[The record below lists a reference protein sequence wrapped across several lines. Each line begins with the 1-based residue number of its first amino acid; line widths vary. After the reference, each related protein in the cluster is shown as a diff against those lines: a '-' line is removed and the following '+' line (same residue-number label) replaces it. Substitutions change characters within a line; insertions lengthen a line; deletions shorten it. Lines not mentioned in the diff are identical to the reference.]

1 MLFGKGCPSNSTD
14 LTPRPVPAPV
24 GPDRMVRVE
33 AQEPLPQTIDHRRQ
47 RHGSRM
53 AAVRLLRRI
62 HRESADGVDAQFVYG
77 ATASKIRHSPFT
89 LSAVI
94 LTLSLDKNIYHRDA
108 EAAEKK
114 L

>member
-1 MLFGKGCPSNSTD
+1 
-14 LTPRPVPAPV
+14 
-24 GPDRMVRVE
+24 
-33 AQEPLPQTIDHRRQ
+33 
-47 RHGSRM
+47 M

-114 L
+114 QGGPKVARSDFYLRELRNLCG